1 MNPAI
6 SAILFYVFA
15 AAALLAAMGVVAFRN
30 PVTCALSMALCFGFT
45 AAIFFGMGASFLGI
59 SQIIVYAG
67 AILVLFLFIV
77 MMLDVKKQEEESA
90 GWLWP
95 VVGVVV
101 AAVFAGM
108 MVNSTLRLPG
118 ATGGRCPVHVLVEH
132 SGELC
137 VSSGAKEGAGDCCC
151 AAAAAAE
158 EPAALGLYGAQL
170 PALQLPEGK
179 SDAQLLGHNIF
190 THFNITFVILS
201 FALLA
206 GAVGAVSIGRK
217 LRRD

>member
-15 AAALLAAMGVVAFRN
+15 LAALASAIGVVAFRN
-30 PVTCALSMALCFGFT
+30 PVTSALSMALCFGFT

-67 AILVLFLFIV
+67 AILVLFLFVI
-77 MMLDVKKQEEESA
+77 MMLDVKAEESKSC
-90 GWLWP
+90 GWVAP
-95 VVGVVV
+95 AVGVVI
-101 AAVFAGM
+101 AGVFAGM
-108 MVNSTLRLPG
+108 IVNAALKLPG
-118 ATGGRCPVHVLVEH
+118 ATSGRCPVHVLVEN
-132 SGELC
+132 SCELC
-137 VSSGAKEGAGDCCC
+137 VGSTCP
-151 AAAAAAE
+151 AAAPAAE
-158 EPAALGLYGAQL
+158 AQAPALYGAKL
-170 PALQLPEGK
+170 PALQLPEGQ
-179 SDAQLLGHNIF
+179 SDAKLLGQNIF
-190 THFNITFVILS
+190 SHYNITFVILS